1 MEKDKQHLAALD
13 QLSKYQAADKDC
25 RDKAR
30 EQDAFVIEPD
40 GQWEPSVAR
49 KLDSAR
55 RPRYTFDFTSAAIE
69 ILMGDIEDMDFGI
82 NVKPNG
88 GGADKDLA
96 ELREGMIRTIENMSN
111 ATATYRNAAR
121 RIMRRGFDAWMV
133 KNKYSD
139 DFAFDQDLCIMPIA
153 NAINRV
159 FTSDDGIEP
168 DNSDASCTY
177 VLEAMSRSKYE
188 ENYPK
193 GSKLSVDDSNDDRNF
208 DNDQQRETIT
218 IAHKFYRKYT
228 KKQVGLLSNGDVV
241 VIDENFARIADEMAQ
256 MGVRLE
262 KTKEAKVPKFY
273 HRIMDGGGWLSEE
286 RETPFMSNPVVTVY
300 GNYEVVGKNSE
311 KRYSGIVEKM
321 MDFNRVFN
329 YAKSRE
335 IEEGALAPKDF
346 FWATKKN
353 AKGNEAK
360 WAQMNT
366 SSDAV
371 QFYNPDEENG
381 AIPPQRAGGAQI
393 NPHLNQLSADMQ
405 MGIQSVSNIN
415 NAMNG
420 QHAARMSEEA
430 LRMQIDRGTGATR
443 KWVNALVSGIRR
455 TGQLLTE
462 AIPYVYDT
470 KRQYSITNMD
480 GTTEDVMLNDEIY
493 DQQTQSMVRLNTL
506 NKGKYAVFCDAGPAF
521 SNKLEA
527 GLRAMLE
534 YAALDPSIVQ
544 QGGDLM
550 LGAIDA
556 PLVDVLRNRKR
567 QMMLQQ
573 GMIPF
578 SEMTEEE
585 KQESQARAQQPQP
598 PSAEMV
604 LAQAEMVKGQADMQ
618 DAETDRIEAQIK
630 MYEAETKRLAA
641 VAAAREKGV
650 KAENIQADTVKK
662 RVETT
667 GALFGGQG
675 R

>member
-1 MEKDKQHLAALD
+1 MEKDKQYSASIS
-13 QLSKYQAADKDC
+13 QLSKFQAADKDC

-30 EQDAFVIEPD
+30 EQDAFVIDPD
-40 GQWEPSVAR
+40 GQWEPNVAR
-49 KLDSAR
+49 KLDGAK
-55 RPRYTFDFTSAAIE
+55 RPRYTFDFTSSAIE
-69 ILMGDIEDMDFGI
+69 ILMGDIEDMDFAV

-88 GGADKDLA
+88 GGADKELA

-111 ATATYRNAAR
+111 ATSTYRNAAR

-133 KNKYSD
+133 RSKYAD
-139 DFAFDQDLCIMPIA
+139 DFAFEQDLTVEPIA

-159 FTSDDGIEP
+159 YTSDDGIKP
-168 DNSDASCTY
+168 DNSDSSCTF
-177 VLEAMSRSKYE
+177 VLEALSLSDYKE
-188 ENYPK
+188 KYPK
-193 GSKLSVDDSNDDRNF
+193 GSKISVDDNSDDIRF
-208 DNDQQRETIT
+208 DDNQREVIVV
-218 IAHKFYRKYT
+218 AHKFYRKYT
-228 KKQVGLLSNGDVV
+228 KKQVGLLSNGDVI
-241 VIDENFARIADEMAQ
+241 VIDENFVKIADEMTQ
-256 MGVRLE
+256 MGISLV

-273 HRIMDGGGWLSEE
+273 HRIMDGGGWLSDE
-286 RETPFMSNPVVTVY
+286 RETPFSSNPIVTVY
-300 GNYEVVGKNSE
+300 GNYEITGKTSE

-346 FWATKKN
+346 FWATKEN
-353 AKGNEAK
+353 AKGHTEK
-360 WAQMNT
+360 WARMNT
-366 SSDAV
+366 SSDPV

-405 MGIQSVSNIN
+405 MGIQSASNIN

-420 QHAARMSEEA
+420 QQAGRMSEEA

-443 KWVNALVSGIRR
+443 KWVNSLVLGIRR
-455 TGQLLTE
+455 TGELLLE
-462 AIPYVYDT
+462 AMPYVYDT
-470 KRQYSITNMD
+470 KRQYTITNMD
-480 GTTEDVMLNDEIY
+480 GTTEDTMLNDEVY
-493 DQQTQSMVRLNTL
+493 DRQSGQMVRLNTL

-544 QGGDLM
+544 QGGDVM
-550 LGAIDA
+550 LNAIDA
-556 PLVDVLRNRKR
+556 PLVDVIANRKR

-573 GMIPF
+573 GLIPF

-585 KQESQARAQQPQP
+585 QAEAQARAQQPKQP
-598 PSAEMV
+598 SPEEMIG
-604 LAQAEMVKGQADMQ
+604 QAELQKAQVQAT

-630 MYEAETKRLAA
+630 MYDAETKRLAA
-641 VAAAREKGV
+641 VATAQEKGV
-650 KAENIQADTVKK
+650 KIDNIRADTMKK
-662 RVETT
+662 RTEMVGTI
-667 GALFGGQG
+667 LGGQG